1 MKGEDE
7 VERFVEFAE
16 RVAEESAGSDGGER
30 RGERVGVVVVERRG
44 GRGKVVA
51 VAGDGRWD
59 GWGCGKAGQGQGSG
73 NVFAHAA
80 MRAIGMVAAG
90 LKAREDGEGAESSC
104 PEDDSTDVV
113 QDDIFKDAPLSL
125 LEKTHYDPSGNANGY
140 LCHELEI
147 YCTHE
152 PCVMCS
158 MAIVHSRFGRVV
170 FKRRMPETGGI
181 CADGELGHGLFWR
194 KELNWT
200 LLGWQWICEDEED
213 GDVSPYLHA

>member
-1 MKGEDE
+1 MSLSRALLCATELYHPGKF
-7 VERFVEFAE
+7 R
-16 RVAEESAGSDGGER
+16 AGSVASGV
-30 RGERVGVVVVERRG
+30 RVGSRSLRIG

-51 VAGDGRWD
+51 VAGDGRGD
-59 GWGCGKAGQGQGSG
+59 GWDCGKEEQETGKGSG

-80 MRAIGMVAAG
+80 MRVIGMVAAG
-90 LKAREDGEGAESSC
+90 LKAREDEEGGGSSRSG
-104 PEDDSTDVV
+104 DDSTSAVSDE
-113 QDDIFKDAPLSL
+113 IFKDAPLSL
-125 LEKTHYDPSGNANGY
+125 LEKAHYDPSGNANGY

-170 FKRRMPETGGI
+170 FKRRMSETGGL
-181 CADGELGHGLFWR
+181 CADGVLGHGLFWR

-200 LLGWQWICEDEED
+200 LLGWQWVCEDEED